1 MNFNTQQPRLIWP
14 KQQPP
19 HSGRGEDGHAFIHP
33 LSRYDMQCLP
43 WALPWFRFFLQW
55 WCVWNLGSLLPVKI
69 PALSTVL
76 ELLANSSV
84 HYRPLLLEQRKK
96 TMKDAPLGNFSIASG
111 GVVITAA
118 CLVLLCYFYK
128 TRKVWQRCLSASNTF
143 QLRDCDRLRKQ

>member
-14 KQQPP
+14 EQWPP

-43 WALPWFRFFLQW
+43 RALPWFRFFLQW
-55 WCVWNLGSLLPVKI
+55 WCVWSLESLLPVKI

-84 HYRPLLLEQRKK
+84 RYQPLFLEQRKK
-96 TMKDAPLGNFSIASG
+96 TMKDTPLWNVSIASG
-111 GVVITAA
+111 GAGITAA
-118 CLVLLCYFYK
+118 CLVLLRIFIKRTKFDNAACPP
-128 TRKVWQRCLSASNTF
+128 AIHSNYETVTG
-143 QLRDCDRLRKQ
+143 